1 MKKFA
6 GVVHVSYTHFV
17 CVCVVICFLPIGQL
31 AIAKHL
37 AACWSAITCEREQQL
52 IYAAFH
58 FEQIVLTL
66 VTLNLRG
73 EHVFLPLCCMIHCG
87 KQSNTAECGLYW
99 STS

>member
-1 MKKFA
+1 MQGTQQWRQLTA
-6 GVVHVSYTHFV
+6 NTL
-17 CVCVVICFLPIGQL
+17 VICFLPIGQL

-37 AACWSAITCEREQQL
+37 AACWSAITYEREQQL

-87 KQSNTAECGLYW
+87 EQSNTAECGLYW